1 MDFVTHHKDWTIVDW
16 CKVVWSDET
25 KINLLGSDGWVQC
38 WKHYHEMLSNQTCQ
52 ATMKHGGGLLM
63 IWGCMTTQGIG
74 YLTRIKGNM
83 DADLYCQIL

>member
-1 MDFVTHHKDWTIVDW
+1 
-16 CKVVWSDET
+16 
-25 KINLLGSDGWVQC
+25 
-38 WKHYHEMLSNQTCQ
+38 
-52 ATMKHGGGLLM
+52 MKHGGGLLM